1 MDLDNTDLI
10 KKLDPKDVLGST
22 EKFIDQC
29 QQIWQNAY
37 LLNFPQDFRV
47 CQNIVFCGMGGS
59 AYGGYVINSL
69 FKDQLKNPIISNNDY
84 HLPGFATSNTLAI
97 LSSYSG
103 STEEVLSCYHEAQ
116 EKGLKITGIT
126 TGGELA
132 QNFGDNNIPALI
144 FDPKFNPSAQPRL
157 GTGYMVLGTI
167 ALLNKLGILKLS
179 DEEVNGAVSELEQA
193 QEDIKKQAKVL
204 AQKIY
209 GFIPVIIS
217 CEFLAGNAYI
227 LRNQFNET
235 AKTFATFS
243 ILPELNHHL
252 MEGLKNPEYKK
263 LFVLFLSSDLYSD
276 KLKKRVELTKDVIE
290 KNGVGFDEYKA
301 FGSSKL
307 SQMLNVLLF
316 GGYVSLYL
324 AYLYNQDPSVVPW
337 VDYFKKQL
345 EKR

>member
-1 MDLDNTDLI
+1 MDLDNADLI
-10 KKLDPKDVLGST
+10 KELDPKDVLGST

-29 QQIWQNAY
+29 KQIWQDAH
-37 LLNFPQDFRV
+37 LLNFPQDFKE
-47 CQNIVFCGMGGS
+47 CQNIVLCGMGGS

-69 FKDQLKNPIISNNDY
+69 FKDQLKVPLYSNNDY
-84 HLPGFATSNTLAI
+84 HLPAFVSKNSLVI

-103 STEEVLSCYHEAQ
+103 TTEEVLSCGGEALG
-116 EKGLKITGIT
+116 KDFKFTGIT
-126 TGGELA
+126 SGDEL
-132 QNFGDNNIPALI
+132 GDFLSTNNITSLI
-144 FDPKFNPSAQPRL
+144 FDPKFNPSGQPRL
-157 GTGYMVLGTI
+157 GTGYVVLGTI
-167 ALLNKLGILKLS
+167 ALLNKLAILKVS
-179 DEEVNGAVSELEQA
+179 DEEVNGAVSELEKA

-209 GFIPVIIS
+209 GFIPIVIS
-217 CEFLAGNAYI
+217 AEFLAGNSHI

-252 MEGLKNPEYKK
+252 MEGLKNPENKK
-263 LFVLFLSSDLYSD
+263 LFFLFLSSDLYSD

-290 KNGVGFDEYKA
+290 KNGVEFNEYKA
-301 FGSSKL
+301 AGSSKL
-307 SQMLNVLLF
+307 SQVLNVLLF

-345 EKR
+345 EK